1 MKAFGFAV
9 LVLCL
14 NFMCGIIG
22 GLPVGLMS
30 SAPQLNNVT
39 YSDLESQ
46 VNTNSTAQFAS
57 SGDWDPI
64 KYVTSSINMFFNV
77 VWRTTFGF
85 PAMLSSPP
93 FSLPG
98 EWVTLFS
105 CANIIVYAVG
115 CIELFRGISLDWG

>member
-1 MKAFGFAV
+1 MKAFGVAV

-22 GLPVGLMS
+22 GLPIGLIS

-46 VNTNSTAQFAS
+46 INTNSTAQFAS
-57 SGDWDPI
+57 TGEWDPVQ
-64 KYVTSSINMFFNV
+64 YVSTGISLFFNV
-77 VWRTTFGF
+77 IWRTTFGF

-93 FSLPG
+93 FSLPTQ
-98 EWVTLFS
+98 WVLLFG
-105 CANIIVYAVG
+105 CVNLIVYTVG
-115 CIELFRGISLDWG
+115 LIELFRGISLDWG